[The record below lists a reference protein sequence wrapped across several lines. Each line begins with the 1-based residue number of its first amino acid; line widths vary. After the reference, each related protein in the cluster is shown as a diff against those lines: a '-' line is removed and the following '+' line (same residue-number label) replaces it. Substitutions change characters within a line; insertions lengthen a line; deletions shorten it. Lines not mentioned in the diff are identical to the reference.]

1 MIIQTLSFQ
10 TITDLQGNCEEAQ
23 LHMSSH
29 ADLKNVVRGPPL
41 FLRHIVQNGTPLI
54 HLGSIH
60 FEFSGQKTDGVLSNV
75 HGVREKNRS
84 GNGHWY
90 GSGIR

>member
-1 MIIQTLSFQ
+1 M
-10 TITDLQGNCEEAQ
+10 
-23 LHMSSH
+23 
-29 ADLKNVVRGPPL
+29 
-41 FLRHIVQNGTPLI
+41 QNGTPLI